1 MKMTK
6 NELESLI
13 KKHDNL
19 YWNGKSE
26 ISDVE
31 YDKLVEELKS
41 IDPENEL
48 VNKVNS
54 ENAFG
59 EKVFHKEP
67 MLSLNKVYT
76 KEELKKWMKS
86 VSRTED
92 EVFKI
97 QPKYDGIS
105 GKLENGILSTRGNG
119 NEGTNI
125 SDKLVMMNFHANKEI
140 DINKDYM
147 LGEIVITNSDF
158 INIYSNIKSKSGRVF
173 KNSRN
178 AVSGLVGVEDFKFY
192 QEQGAILTFVDYD
205 KNSEEIKMSE
215 FDSKFEEIEKR
226 IQSYDYPM
234 DGIVIK
240 LKDIEY
246 GKSLGKTEHHP
257 KNQIALKFTNESKVT
272 KLIDIEW
279 GMGKDNHITAVA
291 IMEPVDIQGVTISR
305 ASIAL
310 NKPLDGGPCI
320 VEGDI
325 AYGDIITIERAGM
338 VIPYIKS
345 IVPCEGERKIIKIE
359 KCPFCGNDVEIGKST
374 VTCLNK
380 ECWEGKVRDLSSQ
393 LITLGVFGMG
403 VAVIRSIMNKTKI
416 DNLYDFLNLKY
427 EDMNGIEGFGETSK
441 INVLKEIDKIKNVKE
456 DIFLKALNITNLGG
470 TTSKLILKQYKLD
483 YILNNLKY
491 EDIININGIGP
502 ITAKSVVE
510 NLAERR
516 GEILK
521 LSKLFTF
528 ETKEEII
535 GNKGTICFTGKS
547 TYKRSEMEAKA
558 IEKGFTPVDSV
569 NKDLNILVVADINS
583 TSSKTVKAK
592 KLGIKIISESEFF
605 AI

>member
-1 MKMTK
+1 MNK
-6 NELESLI
+6 NELENLI
-13 KKHDNL
+13 KKHDEL
-19 YWNGKSE
+19 YWNGNPE
-26 ISDVE
+26 ISDIE

-41 IDPENEL
+41 IDPENDL

-59 EKVFHKEP
+59 EKVVHKEP

-86 VSRTED
+86 VSRTND
-92 EVFKI
+92 EVFVI

-119 NEGTNI
+119 VEGTNI
-125 SDKLVMMNFHANKEI
+125 SDKLVMMVLDTNKTL
-140 DINKDYM
+140 DTKKDYM

-158 INIYSNIKSKSGRVF
+158 KNIYSNVKSKSGRIF

-178 AVSGLVGVEDFKFY
+178 AVSGLVGNEDFEYYHK
-192 QEQGAILTFVDYD
+192 QGARLTFVDYD

-215 FDSKFEEIEKR
+215 FDDKFLEIEKR
-226 IQSYDYPM
+226 IENYDYPM

-240 LKDIEY
+240 LKDVEY

-257 KNQIALKFTNESKVT
+257 KNQIALKFTNESRIT

-310 NKPLDGGPCI
+310 NKPSDGGPCI

-325 AYGDIITIERAGM
+325 AYGDIVTIERAGM

-345 IVPCEGERKIIKIE
+345 IVPCEGERKIIEIK
-359 KCPFCGNDVEIGKST
+359 KCPFCGSDIEIGKST

-380 ECWEGKVRDLSSQ
+380 NCWEGKVRDVSFQ
-393 LITLGVFGMG
+393 LITLGVFGIG
-403 VAVIRSIMNKTKI
+403 TAVIRSIMNKTKI

-427 EDMNGIEGFGETSK
+427 EDLNDIEGFGETSK
-441 INVLKEIDKIKNVKE
+441 NNVLNEIKKIKNVKE
-456 DIFLKALNITNLGG
+456 DIFLKALNIPNLGG
-470 TTSKLILKQYKLD
+470 TVSKLILKKYNLD

-491 EDIININGIGP
+491 EDVIDIDGIGP

-510 NLAERR
+510 NINIKRD
-516 GEILK
+516 EILK
-521 LSKLFTF
+521 LKELFVF
-528 ETKEEII
+528 EKKEEI
-535 GNKGTICFTGKS
+535 NSTKGTICFTGKS

-558 IEKGFTPVDSV
+558 IEKGFSPVDSV
-569 NKDLNILVVADINS
+569 NKDLTILVVADINS

-592 KLGIKIISESEFF
+592 KLGVKIISEQEFF
-605 AI
+605 EI